1 MYQYYHH
8 CDRHNRNL
16 SLQQMI
22 IKILNTIISSYYTNR
37 EVKWIDMYLIDHER
51 THNSQAHTWLKSQL
65 IESLQNAIAQNN
77 FYLLVSIKCLAKKK
91 SLVNITTVMLT
102 PTQKATKL
110 WPFLHLPPRIKSQYN
125 CLFSVYFPG

>member
-1 MYQYYHH
+1 
-8 CDRHNRNL
+8 
-16 SLQQMI
+16 
-22 IKILNTIISSYYTNR
+22 
-37 EVKWIDMYLIDHER
+37 MYLIDHER

-125 CLFSVYFPG
+125 CLFNVYFPGQINFSGLIYVLYVKHPMKRVFLYQRFYQLLC